1 MLGRG
6 NSLRKLIGTQHE
18 EAMAKHEET
27 MAYLRQREE
36 ESKRLREESERRA
49 EETRE
54 FNREILLRN
63 EKVYTSMIARLEEG
77 TAQMHSNIEET
88 RARTKALLERLER
101 FEKGT

>member
-18 EAMAKHEET
+18 EVMAKHEET

-63 EKVYTSMIARLEEG
+63 EKVYTSMIVRLEEN
-77 TAQMHSNIEET
+77 TEQI
-88 RARTKALLERLER
+88 RANTKAVLSMLDR
-101 FEKGT
+101 FNGSGGIAA